1 MESLQHKNLNVV
13 FIILTEHVSFIPNS
27 VLDKSLIVP
36 VKKVSKSNY
45 LKFNNSLHIK
55 DIDTITN
62 IKNIQSGIKNLDNKN
77 KLISMKIVDDIIN
90 YNNIDYLELRE
101 KLYSI
106 FTYNLDIYE
115 CIFIII
121 NELIEKKLITK
132 EKTEKIFIKL
142 YKFLKLYNNNYR
154 PIYHLESFVC
164 YLCIVIHGLQ

>member
-1 MESLQHKNLNVV
+1 MESLHHKNLNVV
-13 FIILTEHVSFIPNS
+13 FILLTEHVSFIPNN
-27 VLDKSLIVP
+27 VLDKSLIIP

-45 LKFNNSLHIK
+45 LKFNNNLYINE
-55 DIDTITN
+55 INTITN

-77 KLISMKIVDDIIN
+77 KLISMKIVNNIIN
-90 YNNIDYLELRE
+90 YNDIDYLELRE

-121 NELIEKKLITK
+121 NSLIEKNYITK
-132 EKTEKIFIKL
+132 DKTEKIFIKL

-164 YLCIVIHGLQ
+164 YLCIIIHEL